1 MKNFFASYSKLTVR
15 SLWLATFALVGAVA
29 IATVSIAQ
37 TPQSSGKQASPPP
50 GRDTQSTAAQTPQLT
65 TATYD
70 DWTVACRTAPDSNET
85 NCEMTQFQTIKGQ
98 KNPVGQVTFART
110 KKDGPIVLVVQI
122 PPTLWIETG
131 IKFAFDEKDQGFPV
145 MVKWCAPSRCL
156 AQIDLSQDQIAKLK
170 ARTDQAS
177 IDYKEATQRDVT
189 LPVSFK
195 GFAPAFD
202 AIQKR

>member
-1 MKNFFASYSKLTVR
+1 MNFSGNNLGLMAVR
-15 SLWLATFALVGAVA
+15 SLWLAPLALIGA
-29 IATVSIAQ
+29 ATMAGVSMAQ
-37 TPQSSGKQASPPP
+37 TQPSPGKQASPPSNP
-50 GRDTQSTAAQTPQLT
+50 AAESTSPQLT

-70 DWTVACRTAPDSNET
+70 DWTVACRTAKENET

-110 KKDGPIVLVVQI
+110 TKDGPVILVVQI
-122 PPTLWIETG
+122 PPTLWMETG
-131 IKFAFDEKDQGFPV
+131 VKFVFDEKDPGFPV
-145 MVKWCAPSRCL
+145 TVKWCAPSRCL
-156 AQIDLSQDQIAKLK
+156 AQIELSKDQIAKLK

-177 IDYKEATQRDVT
+177 IDYKEATQREVT

-195 GFAPAFD
+195 GFAPAFE